1 MNWNTF
7 PRFCNSLK
15 WCLSRGWRWVLSLV
29 FTILGWFYLGRDKL
43 REEQKLSQ
51 DMEQVRVRQDTS
63 GIFLTRVYR
72 LLLFGSVNGSIF
84 NVPVQRCPELWA
96 CALCIFPALVYV
108 LPKQAWACVLWILF
122 LLTPDGVLANM
133 LGPVGVDLYFVNC
146 VKAGVIDWSN

>member
-15 WCLSRGWRWVLSLV
+15 WCLSRGWCWVLSLV

-43 REEQKLSQ
+43 REDQKLSQ
-51 DMEQVRVRQDTS
+51 DMEQVRVRQDPS
-63 GIFLTRVYR
+63 GICLTRVYS

-96 CALCIFPALVYV
+96 CALCIFPAIVYV

-122 LLTPDGVLANM
+122 LFTPDGVLASM